1 MFVVNIFKKMDG
13 GKKWNNRLPVCAAD
27 QSGQPTYSG
36 VPLFMYISECVQQTT
51 Q

>member
-1 MFVVNIFKKMDG
+1 MDG

-27 QSGQPTYSG
+27 QSGRPTKFG
-36 VPLFMYISECVQQTT
+36 VPLFIYFAECIQQTT